1 MGLSKSKR
9 KPGKGEES
17 KNERSMDRPCQEP
30 EKPRDV
36 KPAESLLQKKE
47 AAERQWPS
55 SEVEEKPDIKSE
67 KKVAVPQIVITKA
80 SKETLVSTGSVAS
93 QEQRTIWERAAWGP
107 YYRHRNPSTVDAY
120 TVQTTE

>member
-1 MGLSKSKR
+1 
-9 KPGKGEES
+9 
-17 KNERSMDRPCQEP
+17 MDRPCQEP